1 MRYRVRFG
9 CAVAV
14 LAAAAAITAC
24 GGSSKKETTAAEATA
39 QETTAEET
47 TESETKKEKETTEA
61 ETETNASGG
70 VVVKP
75 LQDDN
80 AVSSNMPDGAYYVQ
94 LDPESLKKDGD
105 HYTVSAEFFSFDR
118 YDPAEVNELKEGDS
132 IKVLGENVDIKSI
145 ERSSRDADGNA
156 TSTEK
161 GELSFD
167 YVEINGGIENNGV
180 NLLLDGEY
188 YRTQSL
194 DDYPLYYS
202 LGEAVIPLS
211 KDVQY
216 MDFSDLQSKS
226 GQVYTSDQLEEVF
239 KNEKDKIWGPQAI
252 SIVIKNGEV
261 TKIFRTYTP

>member
-1 MRYRVRFG
+1 MRYSAKLG

-24 GGSSKKETTAAEATA
+24 GGSSQETTAAETTT

-47 TESETKKEKETTEA
+47 TAEETTEEETTEA
-61 ETETNASGG
+61 ETETNANGG
-70 VVVKP
+70 IVVKP

-118 YDPAEVNELKEGDS
+118 YDPDDINALKEGDS
-132 IKVLGENVDIKSI
+132 IQVLGENVDVESI
-145 ERSSRDADGNA
+145 DRSSDQNADGEEE
-156 TSTEK
+156 STEQ
-161 GELSFD
+161 GALSFN

-194 DDYPLYYS
+194 DDYPMYYS
-202 LGEAVIPLS
+202 LGTAVIPLS
-211 KDVQY
+211 ADVQY
-216 MDFSDLQSKS
+216 LDFSDLQSKS
-226 GQVYTSDQLEEVF
+226 GQVYTADQLEIGRAHV
-239 KNEKDKIWGPQAI
+239 
-252 SIVIKNGEV
+252 
-261 TKIFRTYTP
+261 